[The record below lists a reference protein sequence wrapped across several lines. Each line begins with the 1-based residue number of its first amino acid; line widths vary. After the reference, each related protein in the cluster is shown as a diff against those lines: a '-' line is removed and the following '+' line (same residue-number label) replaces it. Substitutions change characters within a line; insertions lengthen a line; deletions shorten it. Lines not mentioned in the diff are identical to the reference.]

1 MTNVLI
7 GKFGKVIS
15 FNADKWGMTGGDS
28 ESAILISCM
37 AQCYPDVN
45 FYIAS
50 RNDYDTLDSHTKNKI
65 NKNNNL
71 HDAWK
76 NYSKDLGID
85 NQDWLKHYF
94 ETEGIEL
101 DFGLIYG
108 GVSAGCTI
116 PNSMYLITEPDK
128 VATPMSSSKR
138 SVGIIAKFL
147 NDSGLP
153 YFEIGED
160 PRYLPVR
167 ARDIFNRSKKILG
180 GANISFTAT
189 NIKDYLSREMVETVV
204 PCVDIEHHLMFL
216 MNENRDRLL
225 TEPGERK
232 TLANE
237 ACHYTATQDGS
248 IDKWEIIKTH
258 FLEHFP
264 DVMIYGKW
272 DAPKVIKGKYKDQ
285 FKEIPMKDL
294 HDVMYDT
301 KYTLVI
307 GGSTIWGTQSKF
319 WKMLIFGIIPFFVEG
334 NDPERVFNAP
344 EFLYTKGAKDFKEK
358 IDFLE
363 NDKTEYMKLWNECQ
377 QLIHRD
383 DLWDGSYFFNNIE
396 REIKEEFGVE
406 LNRTGTIEYKS
417 SSIFLH
423 ENENTLTDF
432 FK

>member
-1 MTNVLI
+1 MTNILI
-7 GKFGKVIS
+7 GKFGKHIS
-15 FNADKWGMTGGDS
+15 FDSNKWGMVGGDS

-50 RNDYDTLDSHTKNKI
+50 RNDFQKIDSHTRNAI
-65 NKNNNL
+65 NKNSNL
-71 HDAWK
+71 FNIWEKYD
-76 NYSKDLGID
+76 SQID
-85 NQDWLKHYF
+85 NQSWINHY
-94 ETEGIEL
+94 INSNDIKL
-101 DFGLIYG
+101 DFGLFYG
-108 GVSAGCTI
+108 GPSSGSTI

-128 VATPMSSSKR
+128 TATPMSSSKR
-138 SVGIIAKFL
+138 SVGIITKFL
-147 NDSGLP
+147 NDTGLP
-153 YFEIGED
+153 YVEIGED
-160 PRYLPVR
+160 PRYLPVQ
-167 ARDIFNRSKKILG
+167 AKDLFNRSKKVLCVKD
-180 GANISFTAT
+180 NITFS
-189 NIKDYLSREMVETVV
+189 IKHIKEYLSREIIETTI
-204 PCVDIEHHLMFL
+204 PCSDIGHSYMFL
-216 MNENRDRLL
+216 MNEDKDDLL
-225 TEPGERK
+225 KEPGNRK
-232 TLANE
+232 TKINVAMH
-237 ACHYTATQDGS
+237 CTASQDGS
-248 IDKWEIIKTH
+248 VNKWNLIKN
-258 FLEHFP
+258 FILDPFP
-264 DVMIYGKW
+264 ETFIYGKW
-272 DAPKVIKGKYKDQ
+272 DEKIIAGEHQNQ
-285 FKEIPMKDL
+285 FKETPMTDL

-301 KYTLVI
+301 KYTLAI
-307 GGSTIWGTQSKF
+307 GGSKTWGTQSKF

-363 NDKTEYMKLWNECQ
+363 NDETEYLKLWKECQ

-406 LNRTGTIEYKS
+406 LNRSGTIDYKS